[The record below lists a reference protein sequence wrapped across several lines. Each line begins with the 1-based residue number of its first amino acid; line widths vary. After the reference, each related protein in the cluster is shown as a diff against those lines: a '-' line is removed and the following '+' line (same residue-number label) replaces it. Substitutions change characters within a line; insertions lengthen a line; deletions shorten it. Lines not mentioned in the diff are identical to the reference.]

1 MATARVTITL
11 PAGLVEDIDRMERNR
26 SSFVLEAV
34 RRELQRRR
42 REQLRRSL
50 EKPHVE
56 THLMAETG
64 FEGWAKGLPEE
75 VASDLVDPRAGTPV
89 RWVAGKGWVE
99 GKR

>member
-42 REQLRRSL
+42 REQLD
-50 EKPHVE
+50 
-56 THLMAETG
+56 G
-64 FEGWAKGLPEE
+64 
-75 VASDLVDPRAGTPV
+75 
-89 RWVAGKGWVE
+89 
-99 GKR
+99 